1 MLDCVPLVSETTAN
15 RLCNTSLPRAA
26 ADRAVLSF
34 FMQYLMCSD
43 GPSDKSRPRFMR
55 SEGPA
60 PGVVTKGRGFER
72 DNDVY
77 ENRWMKWLDVRP
89 AIDDEENCDEG

>member
-1 MLDCVPLVSETTAN
+1 
-15 RLCNTSLPRAA
+15 
-26 ADRAVLSF
+26 
-34 FMQYLMCSD
+34 MCSD

-55 SEGPA
+55 SEGSA

-89 AIDDEENCDEG
+89 AIDDEEKCDEGQDTVTSWKNKNGCMSVDQCHANDV